1 MLSVASSGTDEESYG
16 LGARPFLCS
25 LSPSKLDAEPDLPF
39 EDTSWLDRRRVL
51 QASMLLGG
59 ASLAGLG
66 GCATASPPT
75 SNARTG
81 GAETAP
87 ADYDAIPPLA
97 PIRAHPDR
105 LFDITVCLR
114 PFRAAGPRLDVE
126 RIGDTLVVHNY
137 GHGGSG
143 WLLSWGSSTLAVQ
156 KAMQSSPAE
165 VAVVGCGALGLTSA
179 RVAQQAG
186 AKVTI
191 YARELLPQTRSSRA
205 TGSWT
210 PDSRIALADAV
221 APGFPALW
229 EQMARTSFKTY
240 RSYLGL
246 PGEPVE
252 WIDYY
257 ILADAPTPG
266 ATPEAAPA
274 DELAFASY
282 RDRISDLT
290 PRGETIPASATPF
303 PVARVR
309 RTETLMFN
317 VADYGHTLMG
327 DFLTA
332 GGVIRQREFHAPA
345 ELAQLPQKVVINCP
359 GYGARALWS
368 DESIVPVRGQI
379 GCLIPQPEVKYGL
392 YYRDVGVLSRRDGIV
407 VQALDGGDMKGYND
421 ADETPNRGES
431 EQALAAI
438 APLFTRSTGFH
449 PG

>member
-1 MLSVASSGTDEESYG
+1 M
-16 LGARPFLCS
+16 
-25 LSPSKLDAEPDLPF
+25 
-39 EDTSWLDRRRVL
+39 L

-59 ASLAGLG
+59 VNLAGLG
-66 GCATASPPT
+66 GCATASPPA
-75 SNARTG
+75 SRVGVAG
-81 GAETAP
+81 GAADTAP
-87 ADYDAIPPLA
+87 TGYDPPPPLA

-126 RIGDTLVVHNY
+126 QVGDTLVVHNY

-143 WLLSWGSSTLAVQ
+143 WSLSWGSSTLAVQ
-156 KAMQSSPAE
+156 KAMQAGPAE

-179 RVAQQAG
+179 RLAQQAG

-191 YARELLPQTRSSRA
+191 YARDRLPQARSARA

-210 PDSRIALADAV
+210 PDSRVALADHV
-221 APGFPALW
+221 APGFPAMW

-257 ILADAPTPG
+257 MLGDGPSQSPAPVS
-266 ATPEAAPA
+266 APPPA
-274 DELAFASY
+274 GELDFASY
-282 RDRISDLT
+282 RDRIRDLT
-290 PRGETIPASATPF
+290 PRGEVLPPGATAF
-303 PVARVR
+303 PVAHVR

-317 VADYGHTLMG
+317 VADYGHTLMN
-327 DFLTA
+327 DFLVA
-332 GGVIRQREFHAPA
+332 GGVIRQREFHTPG
-345 ELAQLPQKVVINCP
+345 ELAGLPQKVVINCP
-359 GYGARALWS
+359 GYGARALWR

-379 GCLIPQPEVKYGL
+379 GWLIPQPEVRYGF

-407 VQALDGGDMKGYND
+407 VQALEGGDMKGYEND
-421 ADETPNRGES
+421 DETPDRAES
-431 EQALAAI
+431 ERAVAVV
-438 APLFTRSTGFH
+438 APLFARPGGSRSG
-449 PG
+449 